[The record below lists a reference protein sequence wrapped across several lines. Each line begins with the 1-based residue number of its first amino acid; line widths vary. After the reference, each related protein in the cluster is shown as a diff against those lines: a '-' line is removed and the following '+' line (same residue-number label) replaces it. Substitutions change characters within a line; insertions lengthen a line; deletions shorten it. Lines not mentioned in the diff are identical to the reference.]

1 MRWVKARLD
10 RAFGNEDEFLNRF
23 EHTSVRHIVT
33 TESDHCFVLVKLCG
47 NMAKERGRGS
57 QFQYEN
63 IWQKG
68 AGRDGLDSVIQTLK
82 IMQTNLSSVTSQI
95 FQTKK
100 KMNFSLFP
108 KIGANKNF
116 I

>member
-47 NMAKERGRGS
+47 NMAKERGLGS

-68 AGRDGLDSVIQTLK
+68 AGRDGLDGV
-82 IMQTNLSSVTSQI
+82 IMQTNLNSWGAKEFGSLARKERKLRPKLDCLRSRSV
-95 FQTKK
+95 
-100 KMNFSLFP
+100 
-108 KIGANKNF
+108 GR
-116 I
+116 